1 MYTNTT
7 TTVRFTPVESQ
18 GPKIVV
24 LGLGGGGS
32 NAVNRMIENGMGGVT
47 FVSANTDAQT
57 LMTNLAPIKLQLGP
71 RTTRGLGAGGLPA
84 IGEAAA
90 EESYRELAEI
100 LQGADM
106 VFLAAGMG
114 GGTGTGSIPIAAKVS
129 KAVGAV
135 TIAVVTKPFSFEL
148 GRRQKNAEEG
158 IRKLQKFC
166 DTLIV
171 IPNDRLLTIA
181 PKDLPLE
188 MAFTLAD
195 DVLRQGVQGIAE
207 LVTETGLIN
216 VDFAHIKRVMEF
228 GGGALMSIGS
238 GEGPNKTADALNNAL
253 HHPLLEE
260 VSLATAS
267 GIIANFRGGSDL
279 TFREVT
285 SALDELQA
293 GTGNQAEIIPGVIP
307 DPNMENRVEVI
318 LIVTGIGGIR
328 LKDLDMKTELKNYP
342 ELMDE
347 ETNCSRVT
355 PSQSPK
361 FSDNV
366 GSTNSQNQYEPH
378 VNFSSNLDIP
388 AFMRKR
394 TLQSK

>member
-1 MYTNTT
+1 MYANTT
-7 TTVRFTPVESQ
+7 TNVRFTPVESQ

-32 NAVNRMIENGMGGVT
+32 NAVNRMIENGMSGVT

-84 IGEAAA
+84 VGEAAA

-238 GEGPNKTADALNNAL
+238 GEGPNKTADALNKAL

-285 SALDELQA
+285 SSLDELQA
-293 GTGNQAEIIPGVIP
+293 RTGNQAEIIPGVIP
-307 DPNMENRVEVI
+307 DQNMANRVEII

-328 LKDLDMKTELKNYP
+328 LKDLEMKTEGKDSP
-342 ELMDE
+342 ELLKE
-347 ETNCSRVT
+347 ETNSSRMT
-355 PSQSPK
+355 PSRNSK
-361 FSDNV
+361 FSDII
-366 GSTNSQNQYEPH
+366 GSTTSQNQYEPQ